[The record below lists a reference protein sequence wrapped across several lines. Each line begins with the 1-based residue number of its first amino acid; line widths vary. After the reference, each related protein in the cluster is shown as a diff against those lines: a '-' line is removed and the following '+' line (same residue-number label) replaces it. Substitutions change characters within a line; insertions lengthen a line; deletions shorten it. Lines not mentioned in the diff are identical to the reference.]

1 MLKHIMKPEIKELIE
16 KRDWATLRES
26 LVDWDPPEIAE
37 LLLDMDISERFLFFR
52 SLSRQ
57 LSSEVFSHL
66 DPEDQDDLLYN
77 MTDQETRQIL
87 GSLSPDD
94 RTALLEELPAAMTKR
109 LLTQLNPEDIEEA
122 RQLLGYPEES
132 VGRLM
137 TPDYI
142 AVQPDWTIKQAL
154 EEIRK
159 HGKDSETINMIY
171 VVDNS
176 GKLLDDIRLRLLLL
190 SEPSVKIKQI
200 MDYSYRSL
208 SAFDD
213 REQAV
218 HEMKQSDLVALP
230 VVDSDGILL
239 GIVTVD
245 DVMDVA
251 EEETTEDMHK
261 TASLSPLEMN
271 YHSASIWRLYTKRI
285 GWLVILV
292 LMSLA
297 SSGIIAAY
305 ERTLTAA
312 IGLVL
317 FIPLLI
323 GSGGN
328 TGSQSATLMIRALV
342 TGDVRLSHWTR
353 ILVKELSVGL
363 LLGGSLGLI
372 SYGIGLARGGFQ
384 LGLIVGLT
392 MITIVLV
399 SNIIGMLLP
408 FLLVKLKMDPAV
420 ASNPLMS
427 TIADVSGLF
436 IYFYIATLVLRI

>member
-1 MLKHIMKPEIKELIE
+1 MFKEIMKPEIRGLIK

-26 LVDWDPPEIAE
+26 LADWIPHEIAE
-37 LLLDMDISERFLFFR
+37 LLLDIDISERFLFFR
-52 SLSRQ
+52 SLPRQ
-57 LSSEVFSHL
+57 LSSEVFSYL
-66 DPEDQDDLLYN
+66 DPEDQDDILYR

-87 GSLSPDD
+87 QSMTPDD
-94 RTALLEELPAAMTKR
+94 RTALLEELPAEMIKR
-109 LLTQLNPEDIEEA
+109 LLAHMSQEDIDEA

-142 AVQPDWTIKQAL
+142 AVQPDWTIKQGL
-154 EEIRK
+154 DEIRK
-159 HGKDSETINMIY
+159 HGRDSETINMIY
-171 VVDNS
+171 AVDVS
-176 GKLLDDIRLRLLLL
+176 GKLLDDIRLRLFLLAD
-190 SEPSVKIKQI
+190 PSGRIEQI
-200 MDYSYRSL
+200 MDSSYTSL

-213 REQAV
+213 REMAV
-218 HEMKQSDLVALP
+218 REMQDSDLVALP

-245 DVMDVA
+245 DVLDVA

-271 YHSASIWRLYTKRI
+271 YHNASIWRLYTKRI

-297 SSGIIAAY
+297 TSGIISIY
-305 ERTLTAA
+305 EKTLTAA
-312 IGLVL
+312 IGLAL
-317 FIPLLI
+317 FIPLLL

-342 TGDVRLSHWTR
+342 TGDVKLSQWAK
-353 ILVKELSVGL
+353 ILLKELGVGI
-363 LLGGSLGLI
+363 LLGSSLGLI
-372 SYGIGLARGGFQ
+372 SWGIGLARGGYQ
-384 LGLIVGLT
+384 LGLIVGIT
-392 MITIVLV
+392 MISLVMV

-408 FLLVKLKMDPAV
+408 FILAKLKLDPAV
-420 ASNPLMS
+420 ASNPLMT
-427 TIADVSGLF
+427 TIADVAGLF
-436 IYFYIATLVLRI
+436 IYFYVATLVLKI